1 MKKRIIAEE
10 PQNPNYSILFKQGDP
25 FRTPCSSKF
34 QGDFVPAKN
43 FLPNDPFDNQNG
55 EMEYVD
61 EAIPGKYIIKETE
74 KIEISLLE
82 DQNA

>member
-1 MKKRIIAEE
+1 
-10 PQNPNYSILFKQGDP
+10 
-25 FRTPCSSKF
+25 
-34 QGDFVPAKN
+34 
-43 FLPNDPFDNQNG
+43 
-55 EMEYVD
+55 MEYAD